1 MVPAL
6 QELAAETERQI
17 PRASPSG
24 HLPSV
29 QTPPLMP
36 TSVTSGKPL
45 HLPEPQCPQSVCR
58 KRMTAPPPPPGLL

>member
-29 QTPPLMP
+29 QTPPLIL

-45 HLPEPQCPQSVCR
+45 HMPEPQCPQSV
-58 KRMTAPPPPPGLL
+58 